1 MVKTVRA
8 KWSEITGNRKEIDET
23 IIGKGIEEQSL
34 VNSDEL
40 NSIVYRQDEM
50 LDDLQRANAWNI
62 GKEYNQGD
70 MIFVNV
76 NYKRLSDAIGKTY
89 KCFVI
94 CKQDKVTAE
103 PFINKD
109 RKAIAFS
116 KNYDYAVTQFIIQ
129 VDNDSTA
136 LTHFINS
143 DFWDFVNVNDD
154 LSNATK
160 LSVSNEAKLG
170 SQGKDSSIITFDR
183 DIILNGN
190 LDTKGTFDIKG
201 NLTGGSLHSNNN
213 IALGEAFARTP
224 AFTARGD
231 EIVNAEW
238 CKVQTDYIE
247 FSTDDK
253 FNPIYEAS
261 SLQGL
266 WDDLNISKIGDYKEA
281 RPLYTATPVCNYV
294 YMVKKIPVDFD
305 IELFNSIASLFWSI
319 HKVNI
324 KYEFNYGG
332 GIGSTTQFIDH
343 IYHSASGIIARVN
356 QSEYDNL
363 KNNVNVTQDNI
374 EANRDKIINKEA
386 YISVDFS
393 KDFTIYVYDLF
404 ANKNPYII
412 SNILYMYH
420 FNYTTQKYEYQNIIL
435 TNGVVNKKLI
445 YPDYSFVTP
454 RIQARYAV
462 TGGGTVQPSVMYN
475 CNMWNEKPYQ
485 ISCSFAFKWIKKD
498 RTLIFVFPS
507 QKNYIGLGVFVKKIS
522 EIYYKKKMYLRLRRA

>member
-76 NYKRLSDAIGKTY
+76 NYKRLSDAIGKGY

-143 DFWDFVNVNDD
+143 DFWEFVNINDD

-201 NLTGGSLHSNNN
+201 NLTAGSLNSNNN
-213 IALGEAFARTP
+213 IAWGNASAKTP
-224 AFTARGD
+224 SFTANGD

-238 CKVQTDYIE
+238 FRNADEVVFIDNMVLVYRTLQTNKKPTNFIQPPYITGIN
-247 FSTDDK
+247 FSVNNSVVNLKQQPKADGYFFSYGK
-253 FNPIYEAS
+253 LL
-261 SLQGL
+261 LQFY
-266 WDDLNISKIGDYKEA
+266 KIF
-281 RPLYTATPVCNYV
+281 
-294 YMVKKIPVDFD
+294 PVDFN
-305 IELFNSIASLFWSI
+305 IERFNSMFFVGKSYCIREDLANDCRIKGL
-319 HKVNI
+319 NI
-324 KYEFNYGG
+324 QGIFKYEYAINMIDNSAIVIFPKDYGQLRRFLT
-332 GIGSTTQFIDH
+332 IPH
-343 IYHSASGIIARVN
+343 
-356 QSEYDNL
+356 
-363 KNNVNVTQDNI
+363 
-374 EANRDKIINKEA
+374 KIK
-386 YISVDFS
+386 VDFS
-393 KDFTIYVYDLF
+393 KSFEINTYEYFKSIGINNIIFDLHRYDYTNFFLDENNF
-404 ANKNPYII
+404 DII
-412 SNILYMYH
+412 SWDRDKRILAFTFIEPFKLNLGCDYM
-420 FNYTTQKYEYQNIIL
+420 IVL
-435 TNGVVNKKLI
+435 
-445 YPDYSFVTP
+445 
-454 RIQARYAV
+454 
-462 TGGGTVQPSVMYN
+462 
-475 CNMWNEKPYQ
+475 
-485 ISCSFAFKWIKKD
+485 
-498 RTLIFVFPS
+498 
-507 QKNYIGLGVFVKKIS
+507 GLS
-522 EIYYKKKMYLRLRRA
+522 SL